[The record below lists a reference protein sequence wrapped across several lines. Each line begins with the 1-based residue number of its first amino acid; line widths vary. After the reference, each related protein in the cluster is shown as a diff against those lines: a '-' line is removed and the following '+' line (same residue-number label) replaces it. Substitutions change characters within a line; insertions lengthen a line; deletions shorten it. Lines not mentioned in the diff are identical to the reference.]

1 MRLDPGPQVVES
13 IQVVCRNRVGAR
25 TTQSGASVAVASEL
39 CDFITRF
46 TPPPK
51 MSASR
56 LRLIGLAVIAAFAP
70 VAQAEEPSGELIG
83 LKLRPEATLRPYVP
97 PGVLPIP
104 VYVEAE
110 RIEGNSEKAIELVG
124 DVELRRRGQA
134 VFADWM
140 LYDVPDEEVY
150 ALGNVRLFQRGSVLQ
165 GTKARVNL
173 ETDTGFVDDPRYRV
187 AQTGGYGEG
196 TRLNLEGPGRFKFE
210 NANYTT
216 CGPSSQ
222 DWVFESRTL
231 SLDRDAETGVAR
243 DATFYFKGAPLAY
256 TPYLEFP
263 LTGDRKSGF
272 LTPIWGTSQ
281 STGFEVT
288 MPFYWNIAPNRDYTF
303 LPRFMAERGILL
315 GNEVRYL
322 EPTFRGIARG
332 EYLPDDQK
340 LGTDRWA
347 YSWRHNQTFSP
358 EWTGYVG
365 LQRVSDNTYFRD
377 LSNRVG
383 LTSLVNLPSE
393 AWLRYA
399 SGWWNV
405 LGRVQTWQ
413 TLQDP
418 GAPVVPPYRQ
428 LPQIVFSGAQPEA
441 VAGTDLN
448 VVGSFNYFSAPL
460 QEQVEGSRFI
470 IYPSLSLPIQNAYSF
485 ITPKVGVNFTQYSLN
500 QPDISLNPELTNQS
514 SVSRTLP
521 IASVDSGLIFER
533 DTVMPFQERPVIQTL
548 EPRLYYLYIPSNTEQ
563 NKFPVFDTAL
573 ATYNF
578 PQLFS
583 ENQFVGG
590 DRINNANQLT
600 AAISSRLLD
609 PSNGNEVIRAAIG
622 NRYYFSRQEVTLPGV
637 PASSTNASNFLALLS
652 GRINPFWSGDVS
664 WEYSATTSSTAR
676 VYGNVRYQP
685 GPGRVVNLGYRYI
698 QPQPGFGTSNQEE
711 SQVEF
716 SGQWPFTSNLT
727 ALTRVNYSLA
737 GGGLLEGIA
746 GFEYT
751 TACWAFRAVAQRFVT
766 SATTSNTLFFA
777 QFELTGIS
785 SIGSS
790 FFKILNRYIPGYSR
804 GQAVTAFQD
813 PYSLAQ

>member
-1 MRLDPGPQVVES
+1 M
-13 IQVVCRNRVGAR
+13 
-25 TTQSGASVAVASEL
+25 SV
-39 CDFITRF
+39 
-46 TPPPK
+46 P
-51 MSASR
+51 R
-56 LRLIGLAVIAAFAP
+56 LRLLGLAVLAAFAP

-83 LKLRPEATLRPYVP
+83 LKLRPEAALRPYTP
-97 PGVLPIP
+97 PGDTPIP
-104 VYVEAE
+104 VYVEAD
-110 RIEGNSEKAIELVG
+110 RIEGNSQKDIELVG

-150 ALGNVRLFQRGSVLQ
+150 AIGNVRLYQRGNVLQ
-165 GTKARVNL
+165 GTKARINL
-173 ETDTGFVDDPRYRV
+173 ESETGFVDDPRYRI

-196 TRLNLEGPGRFKFE
+196 TRLNLEGPGQLVFE

-216 CGPSSQ
+216 CGPGEQ
-222 DWVFESRTL
+222 DWVFESGTL
-231 SLDRDAETGVAR
+231 ALDRDAETGVAR
-243 DATFYFKGAPLAY
+243 NATFYFKGTPLAY

-263 LTGDRKSGF
+263 LVGERKTGF
-272 LTPIWGTSQ
+272 LTPIFGTSQ

-288 MPFYWNIAPNRDYTF
+288 APYYWNIAPNLDYTF
-303 LPRFMAERGILL
+303 YPRFMADRGILL

-322 EPTFRGIARG
+322 EPKFQGIARG

-358 EWTGYVG
+358 EWTGFVG
-365 LQRVSDNTYFRD
+365 LQRVSDDNYFRD

-383 LTSLVNLPSE
+383 LTSLVNVPSE

-428 LPQIVFSGAQPEA
+428 LPQIAFSGAQLDA
-441 VAGTDLN
+441 VPGADVNL
-448 VVGSFNYFSAPL
+448 VGSFNYFSAPL
-460 QEQVEGSRFI
+460 DEQVEGSRFI
-470 IYPSLSLPIQNAYSF
+470 MYPSVSYPIRNAYSF
-485 ITPKVGVNFTQYSLN
+485 ITPKVGVSFTQYSLN
-500 QPDISLNPELTNQS
+500 QPETNLNPELKNQS
-514 SVSRTLP
+514 SASRTLP

-548 EPRLYYLYIPSNTEQ
+548 EPRLYYLYIPTNTEQ

-600 AAISSRLLD
+600 TAISSRLLD
-609 PSNGNEVIRAAIG
+609 PKDGSEIIRAAIG
-622 NRYYFSRQEVTLPGV
+622 NRYYFARQEVTLPGV

-664 WEYSATTSSTAR
+664 WEYSSTTSSTAR

-685 GPGRVVNLGYRYI
+685 GPARVVNLGYRYI
-698 QPQPGFGTSNQEE
+698 QAQPGLSTTDQETSQI
-711 SQVEF
+711 EF
-716 SGQWPFTSNLT
+716 SAQWPLTSNLT
-727 ALTRVNYSLA
+727 ALSRVNYSLV
-737 GGGLLEGIA
+737 GGELLEGIA
-746 GFEYT
+746 GIEYT
-751 TACWAFRAVAQRFVT
+751 AGCWAFRAVAQKFVT

-790 FFKILNRYIPGYSR
+790 FFNILNRYIPGYSR
-804 GQAVTAFQD
+804 GSPVTAFQD
-813 PYSLAQ
+813 QYYLAQ

>member
-1 MRLDPGPQVVES
+1 MCVP
-13 IQVVCRNRVGAR
+13 
-25 TTQSGASVAVASEL
+25 
-39 CDFITRF
+39 
-46 TPPPK
+46 
-51 MSASR
+51 R
-56 LRLIGLAVIAAFAP
+56 LRLLGLAALAAFAP
-70 VAQAEEPSGELIG
+70 IAQAEEPSGTLIG
-83 LKLRPEATLRPYVP
+83 LKLRPEATLRPYTP
-97 PGVLPIP
+97 PGDLPIP
-104 VYVEAE
+104 VYVEAD
-110 RIEGNSEKAIELVG
+110 RIEGNTEQAIEFAG

-150 ALGNVRLFQRGSVLQ
+150 AIGNVRLYQRGSVLQ
-165 GTKARVNL
+165 GTKARVNMQS
-173 ETDTGFVDDPRYRV
+173 ETGFVDDPRYRIE
-187 AQTGGYGEG
+187 QTGGYGEG
-196 TRLNLEGPGRFKFE
+196 TRLDLEGPGQLRFE

-216 CGPSSQ
+216 CGPAEQ
-222 DWVFESRTL
+222 DWVLESGAL
-231 SLDRDAETGVAR
+231 SLDRDAETGIAR
-243 DATFYFKGAPLAY
+243 NATFYFKGTPLAY
-256 TPYLEFP
+256 TPYIEFP
-263 LTGDRKSGF
+263 LTGERKTGF

-281 STGFEVT
+281 SSGFEVT
-288 MPFYWNIAPNRDYTF
+288 TPFYWNIAPNMDYTF
-303 LPRFMAERGILL
+303 YPRYMSERGILL
-315 GNEVRYL
+315 GNEFRYL
-322 EPTFRGIARG
+322 DSNYQGIARG
-332 EYLPDDQK
+332 EYIPEDQK

-383 LTSLVNLPSE
+383 LTSLVNVPSE
-393 AWLRYA
+393 GWLRYA

-418 GAPVVPPYRQ
+418 GAPVIPPYRQ
-428 LPQIVFSGAQPEA
+428 LPQIVFSGTELDA
-441 VAGTDLN
+441 VSGADVN
-448 VVGSFNYFSAPL
+448 VVGSFNYFATTL
-460 QEQVEGSRFI
+460 NEQVEGSRFI
-470 IYPSLSLPIQNAYSF
+470 IYPSVTLPLQNSYSF
-485 ITPKVGVNFTQYSLN
+485 LRPKVGVNFTQYSLN
-500 QPDISLNPELTNQS
+500 QPETNVNPDLTEAS

-533 DTVMPFQERPVIQTL
+533 DTVMPFQDRPVVQTL

-600 AAISSRLLD
+600 TAVSSRLLD
-609 PSNGNEVIRAAIG
+609 PQDGSEIVRAAVG

-637 PASSTNASNFLALLS
+637 PPSSTNASNFLALLS
-652 GRINPFWSGDVS
+652 GRVNPFWSGDVS
-664 WEYSATTSSTAR
+664 WEYSSNTSSTAR
-676 VYGNVRYQP
+676 LYGNVRYQP
-685 GPGRVVNLGYRYI
+685 QPGNVLNLGYRYI
-698 QPQPGFGTSNQEE
+698 AAQPGLNTVSNEE
-711 SQVEF
+711 TRQIEF
-716 SGQWPFTSNLT
+716 SAQWPFTSNLT

-751 TACWAFRAVAQRFVT
+751 TSCWAFRAVAQRFVT

-790 FFKILNRYIPGYSR
+790 FFNILNRYIPGYSR
-804 GQAVTAFQD
+804 GRPVTGFQD
-813 PYSLAQ
+813 QYYLAQ

>member
-1 MRLDPGPQVVES
+1 
-13 IQVVCRNRVGAR
+13 
-25 TTQSGASVAVASEL
+25 
-39 CDFITRF
+39 
-46 TPPPK
+46 
-51 MSASR
+51 MSAPF
-56 LRLIGLAVIAAFAP
+56 LRPLGLVVLVACASL
-70 VAQAEEPSGELIG
+70 AQAEEPSGELIG
-83 LKLRPEATLRPYVP
+83 LKLRPEAALRPYSP
-97 PGVLPIP
+97 PGDLPLP
-104 VYVEAE
+104 VYVEAD
-110 RIEGNSEKAIELVG
+110 RIEGNSEQAIELTG
-124 DVELRRRGQA
+124 EVELRRRGQA

-150 ALGNVRLFQRGSVLQ
+150 AIGNVRLYQRGNVLQ
-165 GTKARVNL
+165 GTKARINL
-173 ETDTGFVDDPRYRV
+173 DKDVGFVDEPRYSI

-196 TRLNLEGPGRFKFE
+196 TRLNLEGPGQLTFE

-243 DATFYFKGAPLAY
+243 NATFYFKGAPLAY
-256 TPYLEFP
+256 TPYIEFP
-263 LTGDRKSGF
+263 LVGERKSGF
-272 LTPIWGTSQ
+272 LTPIFGTSQ

-288 MPFYWNIAPNRDYTF
+288 APYYWNIAPNRDYTF
-303 LPRFMAERGILL
+303 YPRFMSDRGILL

-322 EPTFRGIARG
+322 EPGFQGIARG
-332 EYLPDDQK
+332 EYLPYDQK

-358 EWTGYVG
+358 EWTGFVG

-383 LTSLVNLPSE
+383 LTSLVNVPSE
-393 AWLRYA
+393 AWVRYA

-418 GAPVVPPYRQ
+418 KAPVVPPYRQ
-428 LPQIVFSGAQPEA
+428 LPQIVFSGTQLDVVSGADA
-441 VAGTDLN
+441 N

-460 QEQVEGSRFI
+460 NEQVEGSRFI
-470 IYPSLSLPIQNAYSF
+470 IYPSVSLPIQNAYSF

-500 QPDISLNPELTNQS
+500 QPEIALNPELTDQS

-533 DTVMPFQERPVIQTL
+533 DTTMPFQDRAVIQTL
-548 EPRLYYLYIPSNTEQ
+548 EPRIYYLYIPSNTEQ
-563 NKFPVFDTAL
+563 NRFPVFDTAL

-578 PQLFS
+578 PQLFA

-600 AAISSRLLD
+600 TAVSSRLLD
-609 PSNGNEVIRAAIG
+609 PQDGSEIIRAAIG
-622 NRYYFSRQEVTLPGV
+622 NRYYFARQEVTLPGV

-664 WEYSATTSSTAR
+664 WEYSSNTSSTAR
-676 VYGNVRYQP
+676 LYGNVRYQA
-685 GPGRVVNLGYRYI
+685 GPGHVVNLGYRYI
-698 QPQPGFGTSNQEE
+698 QAQPGLNTAANQET
-711 SQVEF
+711 SQVEL
-716 SGQWPFTSNLT
+716 SAQWPLTSNLT
-727 ALTRVNYSLA
+727 VLSRVNYSLA
-737 GGGLLEGIA
+737 GGELLEGIA

-751 TACWAFRAVAQRFVT
+751 TACWAIRAVAQKFVT

-785 SIGSS
+785 SVGSS
-790 FFKILNRYIPGYSR
+790 FFNILNRYIPGYSR
-804 GQAVTAFQD
+804 GRPVTGSQD
-813 PYSLAQ
+813 QYYLAQ

>member
-1 MRLDPGPQVVES
+1 
-13 IQVVCRNRVGAR
+13 
-25 TTQSGASVAVASEL
+25 
-39 CDFITRF
+39 
-46 TPPPK
+46 
-51 MSASR
+51 MSAPF
-56 LRLIGLAVIAAFAP
+56 LRPLGLVVLVACAP
-70 VAQAEEPSGELIG
+70 LAQAEEPSGELIG
-83 LKLRPEATLRPYVP
+83 LKLRPEAALRPYSP
-97 PGVLPIP
+97 PGDLPLP
-104 VYVEAE
+104 VYVEAD
-110 RIEGNSEKAIELVG
+110 RIEGNSEQAIELTG
-124 DVELRRRGQA
+124 EVELRRRGQA

-150 ALGNVRLFQRGSVLQ
+150 AIGNVRLYQRGNVLQ
-165 GTKARVNL
+165 GTKARINL
-173 ETDTGFVDDPRYRV
+173 DKDVGFVDEPRYSI

-196 TRLNLEGPGRFKFE
+196 TRLNLEGPGQLTFE

-243 DATFYFKGAPLAY
+243 NATFYFKGAPLAY
-256 TPYLEFP
+256 TPYIEFP
-263 LTGDRKSGF
+263 LVGERKSGF
-272 LTPIWGTSQ
+272 LTPIFGTSQ

-288 MPFYWNIAPNRDYTF
+288 APYYWNIAPNRDYTF
-303 LPRFMAERGILL
+303 YPRFMSDRGILL

-322 EPTFRGIARG
+322 EPGFQGIARG
-332 EYLPDDQK
+332 EYLPYDQK

-358 EWTGYVG
+358 EWTGFVG

-383 LTSLVNLPSE
+383 LTSLVNVPSE
-393 AWLRYA
+393 AWVRYA

-418 GAPVVPPYRQ
+418 KAPVVPPYRQ
-428 LPQIVFSGAQPEA
+428 LPQIVFSGTQLDVVSGADA
-441 VAGTDLN
+441 N

-460 QEQVEGSRFI
+460 NEQVEGSRFI
-470 IYPSLSLPIQNAYSF
+470 IYPSMSLPIQNAYSF

-500 QPDISLNPELTNQS
+500 QPEIALNPELTDQS

-533 DTVMPFQERPVIQTL
+533 DTTMPFQDRAVIQTL
-548 EPRLYYLYIPSNTEQ
+548 EPRIYYLYIPSNTEQ
-563 NKFPVFDTAL
+563 NRFPVFDTAL

-578 PQLFS
+578 PQLFA

-600 AAISSRLLD
+600 TAVSSRLLD
-609 PSNGNEVIRAAIG
+609 PQDGSEIIRAAIG
-622 NRYYFSRQEVTLPGV
+622 NRYYFARQEVTLPGV

-664 WEYSATTSSTAR
+664 WEYSSNTSSTAR
-676 VYGNVRYQP
+676 LYGNVRYQA
-685 GPGRVVNLGYRYI
+685 GPGQVVNLGYRYI
-698 QPQPGFGTSNQEE
+698 QAQPGLNTAANQET
-711 SQVEF
+711 SQVEL
-716 SGQWPFTSNLT
+716 SAQWPLTSNLT

-737 GGGLLEGIA
+737 GGELLEGIA

-751 TACWAFRAVAQRFVT
+751 TACWAIRAVAQKFVT

-785 SIGSS
+785 SVGSS
-790 FFKILNRYIPGYSR
+790 FFNILNRYIPGYSR
-804 GQAVTAFQD
+804 GRPVTGSQD
-813 PYSLAQ
+813 QYYLAQ